1 MESPLAGKVVVDFS
15 TLLPGP
21 LATLLLVAAGAR
33 VIKIERP
40 DEGDEMRSYVPRLG
54 ATSANFGLLNRGK
67 ESVFLDLK
75 DTADLAEARR
85 LIKGADILVEQFR
98 PGVMERLGL
107 GYAAVAELNR
117 AIVYCSITGYGQSG
131 ERAGQAGHDLNYVAE
146 TGLLSLLEQPGL
158 PPALIA
164 DIGGGAYP
172 AVINILIA
180 LLERERTG
188 RGRHLD
194 VSMADGIFTW
204 MYWGLAQGAVAQW
217 PQPGADLLTGGSPR
231 YQVYATADGG
241 YLAAAPLED
250 RFWSAFCD
258 VIDLPSDF
266 RDDQISP
273 QATREAVAERIG
285 ADRVEVWE
293 RRFEGVDACVSVV
306 RSLEEAVADP
316 GFAGRGL
323 FDRLTGD
330 GDGTD
335 AIALPLP
342 LDPGLRRGDPLRS
355 AAPPL
360 MRPSAALPDEGNLP
374 G

>member
-1 MESPLAGKVVVDFS
+1 MEGPLAGKIVVDFS

-21 LATLLLVAAGAR
+21 LATLLLASAGAR

-40 DEGDEMRSYVPRLG
+40 DEGDEMRSYIPRLG
-54 ATSANFGLLNRGK
+54 GTSANFGLLNRGK
-67 ESVFLDLK
+67 ESVLLDLK
-75 DTADLAEARR
+75 DTAELAEARR
-85 LIKGADILVEQFR
+85 LIEGADILVEQFR

-107 GYAAVAELNR
+107 GYAAVAELNPG
-117 AIVYCSITGYGQSG
+117 IVYCSISGYGQRG
-131 ERAGQAGHDLNYVAE
+131 ERSGRAGHDLNYVAE
-146 TGLLSLLEQPGL
+146 AGLLSLLERPAI
-158 PPALIA
+158 PPAQVA
-164 DIGGGAYP
+164 DIGGGVYP
-172 AVINILIA
+172 AVTNILLS

-194 VSMADGIFTW
+194 ISMADGVFTW
-204 MYWGLAQGAVAQW
+204 MYWGLAQGAVGEW
-217 PQPGADLLTGGSPR
+217 PQPGADLLSGGSPR
-231 YQVYATADGG
+231 YQVYAAADGG
-241 YLAAAPLED
+241 HLAAAPIED

-258 VIDLPSDF
+258 VIELPSDF

-273 QATREAVAERIG
+273 QATREAVAGLIA

-330 GDGTD
+330 GEGTD

-342 LDPGLRRGDPLRS
+342 LDPGLRCGDPLRS

-360 MRPSAALPDEGNLP
+360 ERPAALPDEGNLP